1 MLTQTYALWIVPPAG
16 KVRHATTSRPG
27 AWIQGDVVQVLC
39 EKKVKAP
46 FATPYGKTPRSNGID
61 ERCPECLQALVD
73 ETSRNWDA

>member
-1 MLTQTYALWIVPPAG
+1 MLTEAYALWIVPPAE
-16 KVRHATTSRPG
+16 KVRHATRPRPG